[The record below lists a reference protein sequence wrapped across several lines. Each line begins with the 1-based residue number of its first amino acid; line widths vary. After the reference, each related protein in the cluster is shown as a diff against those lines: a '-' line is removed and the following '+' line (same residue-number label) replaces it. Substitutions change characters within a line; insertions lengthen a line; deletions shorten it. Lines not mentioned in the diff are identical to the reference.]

1 MVRAWQGT
9 ELAHCSALGIIRSYN
24 EPMSKSKLRR
34 NTIIGLV
41 ASLLLAAIKLA
52 AGLIGRSTAL
62 IADAVESLADTIGSL
77 FVWQAL
83 RVAGRPPDEDHPYG
97 YGKAEALA
105 ALAVGAILV
114 LAAGFII
121 VEAFHELAVLHPSP
135 APWTLAVFVGVIV
148 VKEMLFRLIIRGAD
162 RFDSDAARADA
173 WHHRADAITS
183 LAAFFGVAL
192 AIWGP
197 PLTGVKNLVFAD
209 EAAALLASGII
220 LMTARNL
227 IRPALAELL
236 DAVAHDM
243 AGKIGEVAGKVDGVR
258 EVEKVLVR
266 KSGSGYLADMHL
278 HVDPDSSIRDA
289 HSLGHRVKAV
299 LLHEIPNLS
308 DVLIHLEPA
317 GEHHHE

>member
-1 MVRAWQGT
+1 MPHA
-9 ELAHCSALGIIRSYN
+9 
-24 EPMSKSKLRR
+24 KLRR

-41 ASLLLAAIKLA
+41 ASLLLAAVKLA

-62 IADAVESLADTIGSL
+62 VADAVESFADTIGSL

-83 RVAGRPPDEDHPYG
+83 RIAGRPPDEDHPYG

-105 ALAVGAILV
+105 ALAVGVLLV

-121 VEAFHELAVLHPSP
+121 VESFRELTTLHPAP
-135 APWTLAVFVGVIV
+135 APWTLGVFIGVIV
-148 VKEMLFRLIIRGAD
+148 VKELLFRLIIRGAD

-197 PLTGVKNLVFAD
+197 PLTGVQNLVFAD

-220 LMTARNL
+220 LNTARRL

-236 DAVAHDM
+236 DAVTPEMAVQIAEI
-243 AGKIGEVAGKVDGVR
+243 AGKIEGVV

-266 KSGSGYLADMHL
+266 KSGSGHLADMHL
-278 HVDPDSSIRDA
+278 HVDSESTIRDA
-289 HSLGHRVKAV
+289 HALGHKVKAM
-299 LLHEIPNLS
+299 LLDEIPNLT

-317 GEHHHE
+317 GENDDQ